1 MLDVHV
7 VCSKSVP
14 CTSICGLPAA
24 YFGSVIVELVCLILM
39 LIFIFSCDKVTW
51 LEERNFWLFEGSVF
65 IVGVISTAV
74 VFTRQKVLDH
84 RMLRRIQRQLA
95 SGV

>member
-1 MLDVHV
+1 MFLLFVAILYHV
-7 VCSKSVP
+7 LVL
-14 CTSICGLPAA
+14 CGLLAL
-24 YFGSVIVELVCLILM
+24 YFRSVIVELVCLIVI

-65 IVGVISTAV
+65 IVGVISTTV

>member
-1 MLDVHV
+1 MH
-7 VCSKSVP
+7 
-14 CTSICGLPAA
+14 CGVLAA
-24 YFGSVIVELVCLILM
+24 CFRSVIVAFVCLILM
-39 LIFIFSCDKVTW
+39 LLFIFSCDKVTW

-65 IVGVISTAV
+65 IVGVISTTI